1 MRPLKREIQSTVTAA
16 DFMFRLALYHE
27 HTAAMETEL
36 LQLLNLVCGTL
47 YRSNCAIQTSPTDC
61 FNDSWRD
68 TLLGTMDTAL
78 CDFWYLAP
86 EKKHYLL
93 TYLLT
98 YLRTYLN
105 THLLTYLLTYLL
117 IYLLT
122 YIHTYLLTY
131 FTGRRLPGQ
140 RGMTSH
146 SPPSRAA
153 YILRTPWASP
163 GVWRHRTTWLMTSW
177 QVVAAVRLIWVMYVI
192 IATQTAFYWSISRQ
206 YYVMSSVR
214 RLPHPRMCWITR
226 PLTLTWTGNTVLP
239 CTRSSKNSN
248 NVKSSQVY

>member
-117 IYLLT
+117 IYLLI
-122 YIHTYLLTY
+122 YLFTYLLTY
-131 FTGRRLPGQ
+131 ILTYLLILQ
-140 RGMTSH
+140 VAVSRGNVEWRH
-146 SPPSRAA
+146 ILRRAA
-153 YILRTPWASP
+153 RLIFSARHERARVCDVIVPRDW
-163 GVWRHRTTWLMTSW
+163 WRHGRWSRRFVWSEWCTS
-177 QVVAAVRLIWVMYVI
+177 L
-192 IATQTAFYWSISRQ
+192 
-206 YYVMSSVR
+206 
-214 RLPHPRMCWITR
+214 
-226 PLTLTWTGNTVLP
+226 
-239 CTRSSKNSN
+239 
-248 NVKSSQVY
+248 